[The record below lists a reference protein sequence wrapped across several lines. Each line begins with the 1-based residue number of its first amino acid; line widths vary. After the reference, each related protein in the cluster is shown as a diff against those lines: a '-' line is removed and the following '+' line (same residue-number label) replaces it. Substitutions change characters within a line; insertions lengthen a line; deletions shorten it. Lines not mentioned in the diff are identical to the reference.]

1 MNVIDFELEPFLAAS
16 GWYVGLSGGI
26 DSMVL
31 LHLIN
36 RIRSLDP
43 DCYPKLEAIHVNH
56 GLNQNADLWE
66 RHCLIFCQS
75 NNIPFYAER
84 ISVENAGAGIESAA
98 REARYR
104 VFEKYLPSSSILFV
118 GHHLEDQIET
128 FFLRLM
134 RGAGLKGLKSI
145 PESRLL
151 SRATLVR
158 PLLNNTK
165 AELEAYALKHKL
177 VAIQDSS
184 NDDVSYDRNFLRHQ
198 LLPILESRW
207 PGYRR
212 TVSRAIGHFQEVDR
226 ILEES
231 LPGNTNIVSQCGDP
245 GLSISAMKQ
254 EGEESAKRMVRR
266 FLTEQGLT
274 MPNQASLN
282 EFIRQIFYGSEVSS
296 ALLKIRKREI
306 RRFRG
311 GIFLLPS
318 LPDRCPKIIPT
329 MSLNET
335 VAIQG
340 IGSVC
345 FRTGVNQK
353 AFPIQGTKVALC
365 WRSSEWI
372 AQSSK
377 LRKKIKKIFNAKA
390 IPPWWRD
397 RIPIAIKENELI
409 AIGALKNANLNS
421 VDESDLCLEWCPGDG
436 IWSESKSDMR

>member
-1 MNVIDFELEPFLAAS
+1 MSVIDFELEPFLAAS
-16 GWYVGLSGGI
+16 GWYVAFSGGI

-43 DCYPKLEAIHVNH
+43 NSYPQLKAIHVNH
-56 GLNQNADLWE
+56 GLSQNADLWE

-75 NNIPFYAER
+75 HNIPFYAER
-84 ISVENAGAGIESAA
+84 VSVENAGGGLESAA
-98 REARYR
+98 REARYQ
-104 VFEKYLPSSSILFV
+104 VFEKYLPSSSVLFL

-145 PESRLL
+145 PHSRLL
-151 SRATLVR
+151 SRATLIR
-158 PLLNNTK
+158 PLLKNTK
-165 AELEAYALKHKL
+165 AELEAYAQEHKL

-184 NDDVSYDRNFLRHQ
+184 NDDLSFDRNFLRHR

-212 TVSRAIGHFQEVDR
+212 TVARAIGHFHEVDR

-231 LPGNTNIVSQCGDP
+231 LPRNISLVSQCGDP
-245 GLSISAMKQ
+245 GLSISAMKE
-254 EGEESAKRMVRR
+254 EGEENAKRMVRR

-282 EFIRQIFYGSEVSS
+282 EFIRQIFYGSENSA
-296 ALLKIRKREI
+296 ALLKIRKRQI
-306 RRFRG
+306 RRFRE

-318 LPDRCPKIIPT
+318 LPDRCPEILRT
-329 MSLNET
+329 MALNET
-335 VAIQG
+335 ITIEG

-345 FRTGVNQK
+345 LRAGFNQK
-353 AFPIQGTKVALC
+353 AIPIQGTKVALC
-365 WRSSEWI
+365 WRSSERI
-372 AQSSK
+372 AKSRQ

-397 RIPIAIKENELI
+397 QVPIAINDNDLI
-409 AIGALKNANLNS
+409 AIGTFKNANFDL
-421 VDESDLCLEWCPGDG
+421 VDEPGLCLEWCPCDG
-436 IWSESKSDMR
+436 IWSES

>member
-1 MNVIDFELEPFLAAS
+1 MNVIDFELEPFLGAS
-16 GWYVGLSGGI
+16 GWYVALSGGL

-36 RIRSLDP
+36 KIRSLDP
-43 DCYPKLEAIHVNH
+43 DSYPQLAAIHVNH
-56 GLNQNADLWE
+56 GLNQDADLWE
-66 RHCLIFCQS
+66 RHCLIFCQAH
-75 NNIPFYAER
+75 NISFYAER
-84 ISVENAGAGIESAA
+84 VSVESTGAGLESAA

-151 SRATLVR
+151 SQATLVR

-165 AELEAYALKHKL
+165 AELEAYALEHKI
-177 VAIQDSS
+177 VAILDPS
-184 NDDVSYDRNFLRHQ
+184 NEDVSHDRNFLRHR
-198 LLPILESRW
+198 LLPVLESRW

-212 TVSRAIGHFQEVDR
+212 TVARAIGHFDEADR

-231 LPGNTNIVSQCGDP
+231 LPGNINLVSQCGDP
-245 GLSISAMKQ
+245 GLSISAMKR
-254 EGEESAKRMVRR
+254 EGEEHAKFMVRR

-282 EFIRQIFYGSEVSS
+282 EFIRQIFYGSEASS
-296 ALLKIRKREI
+296 ALLKIRKRQI
-306 RRFRG
+306 RRFG
-311 GIFLLPS
+311 EGIFLLPS
-318 LPDRCPKIIPT
+318 LPDACHNTIIT
-329 MSLNET
+329 ISVNET
-335 VAIQG
+335 VVIEG

-345 FRTGVNQK
+345 LRPGFNQK
-353 AFPIQGTKVALC
+353 EIPIQGTKVNLY
-365 WRSSEWI
+365 WRSSEKI

-397 RIPIAIKENELI
+397 RIPMVINENKLI
-409 AIGALKNANLNS
+409 AIGALKNGNLS
-421 VDESDLCLEWCPGDG
+421 FVEESDLCLEWCPREG
-436 IWSESKSDMR
+436 IWSESRSDMK

>member
-1 MNVIDFELEPFLAAS
+1 MSVIDFELEPFLAAS
-16 GWYVGLSGGI
+16 GWYVAFSGGI

-43 DCYPKLEAIHVNH
+43 DSYPQLEAIHVNH
-56 GLNQNADLWE
+56 GLSQNADLWE

-75 NNIPFYAER
+75 HNIPFYAER
-84 ISVENAGAGIESAA
+84 VGVENAGGGLESAA

-104 VFEKYLPSSSILFV
+104 VFEKYLPSSSVLFL

-134 RGAGLKGLKSI
+134 RGAGLKGLKAI
-145 PESRLL
+145 PHSRSL
-151 SRATLVR
+151 SRATLIR
-158 PLLNNTK
+158 PLLKNTK
-165 AELEAYALKHKL
+165 AELEAYAQEHKL

-184 NDDVSYDRNFLRHQ
+184 NDDVSYDRNFLRHR

-212 TVSRAIGHFQEVDR
+212 TVARAIGHFHEVDR
-226 ILEES
+226 ILEAS
-231 LPGNTNIVSQCGDP
+231 LPGNINLVSQCGDP
-245 GLSISAMKQ
+245 GLSISAMKE

-266 FLTEQGLT
+266 FLTEQGLS

-282 EFIRQIFYGSEVSS
+282 EFIRQIFYGREDSS
-296 ALLKIRKREI
+296 ALLKIRKRQI
-306 RRFRG
+306 RRFRE

-318 LPDRCPKIIPT
+318 LPDRCPEILSAMP
-329 MSLNET
+329 LNET
-335 VAIQG
+335 VVIEG
-340 IGSVC
+340 VGSVC
-345 FRTGVNQK
+345 LRAGLNQK
-353 AFPIQGTKVALC
+353 AIPIQGTKVALC

-377 LRKKIKKIFNAKA
+377 LRKKIKKIFNSKA

-397 RIPIAIKENELI
+397 RIPIAINENELI
-409 AIGALKNANLNS
+409 AIGTLKKTNLNL
-421 VDESDLCLEWCPGDG
+421 VDDSHLFLEWYPSDG
-436 IWSESKSDMR
+436 IWRESKSEML

>member
-1 MNVIDFELEPFLAAS
+1 MSAIDFELEPFLGAS
-16 GWYVGLSGGI
+16 SWYVAFSGGI

-36 RIRSLDP
+36 RMRSLDP
-43 DCYPKLEAIHVNH
+43 DSYPQLEAIHVNH

-66 RHCLIFCQS
+66 RHCLSFCQS
-75 NNIPFYAER
+75 HNIPFYAER
-84 ISVENAGAGIESAA
+84 VSVENAGAGLESAA

-158 PLLNNTK
+158 PLLKNTK
-165 AELEAYALKHKL
+165 AELEAYALEHKL

-184 NDDVSYDRNFLRHQ
+184 NYDVSYDRNFLRHR

-212 TVSRAIGHFQEVDR
+212 TVARAIGHFHEVDR

-231 LPGNTNIVSQCGDP
+231 LPGNLYLVSQCGDP
-245 GLSISAMKQ
+245 GLSISAMK
-254 EGEESAKRMVRR
+254 EGGEENAKRMVRR
-266 FLTEQGLT
+266 FLTDHGLT
-274 MPNQASLN
+274 MPNQSSLS
-282 EFIRQIFYGSEVSS
+282 EFIRQIFYGSENSS
-296 ALLKIRKREI
+296 ALLKIRKRQI
-306 RRFRG
+306 RRFRE

-318 LPDRCPKIIPT
+318 LPDRCSKILPKMP
-329 MSLNET
+329 LNET
-335 VAIQG
+335 VVIEG
-340 IGSVC
+340 VGSVC
-345 FRTGVNQK
+345 LRAGFNQK
-353 AFPIQGTKVALC
+353 TIPIQGTKVVLC
-365 WRSSEWI
+365 WRSSGRI

-377 LRKKIKKIFNAKA
+377 LRRKIKKIFNAKA

-397 RIPIAIKENELI
+397 RIPIAINDNELI
-409 AIGALKNANLNS
+409 AIGTLKKANLNLLG
-421 VDESDLCLEWCPGDG
+421 ESGFCLEWRQRDG
-436 IWSESKSDMR
+436 IWGESQSDMR